1 MKGNGKVY
9 MARIGGRKRIG
20 GEHPILSKLSQTP
33 LGLLLKTREGRKDE
47 LEYALGLCILYPIHS
62 MT

>member
-1 MKGNGKVY
+1 MQAKIVVSCWEVK
-9 MARIGGRKRIG
+9 G

-47 LEYALGLCILYPIHS
+47 LEYALGLCILYPILS